1 MRSVLPAP
9 ASVASR
15 PTTPSPS
22 GGLTASFAKPPPV
35 SGSPPKPSA
44 TTAAGS
50 STGHKRRAPLAAAT
64 PTARNRAPLARTWC
78 AA

>member
-22 GGLTASFAKPPPV
+22 GSLTASFARPPPV

-44 TTAAGS
+44 STAAGS
-50 STGHKRRAPLAAAT
+50 STGHSRRAPLAAAT
-64 PTARNRAPLARTWC
+64 PTARNKAPLARTW
-78 AA
+78 